1 MITPDEIGAKAAR
14 AYMPFLRAWLRG
26 EPFAPLDIPVG
37 APPADFR
44 ALERVVTAL
53 LHGSKEQR
61 GFGYTVELQTR
72 ATRAYGNQSLPVRI
86 HVPTADDMLLLI
98 GKTSEFNA
106 FADDVAL
113 IRAALPELEAW
124 LEANPQHV
132 IEQHGAWP
140 QLLRVCAYFRAN
152 PRPNMYIRELPIAVH
167 TKFIEH
173 HASILTRLLD
183 ALLPD
188 TALNR
193 KEKQFEQRYGLR
205 YDAPLVR
212 IRLLDDTLRAR
223 LGLPLLD
230 VAARAEQLAALP
242 CDGLRCVIVEN
253 KMVLLTLPQLPNGIA
268 IFGSGFQVELLRDL
282 PWLTTCPIW
291 YWGDLDAQGFQILAR
306 LRALF
311 PQVVSLMMD
320 ATTFEAFREF
330 AVSGTHSR
338 VVELPQL
345 TPDEQA
351 LYANLVRANLRLEQ
365 ERISYM
371 YAVQHIY
378 DNVAAY
384 VAMT

>member
-1 MITPDEIGAKAAR
+1 MITPEEIAAKAAR

-26 EPFAPLDIPVG
+26 KPFVPLDIPAG

-44 ALERVVTAL
+44 TLERVVVAL
-53 LHGSKEQR
+53 RDGSKEQR
-61 GFGYTVELQTR
+61 GIGYTVELQTR

-86 HVPTADDMLLLI
+86 HVPTAEDMLLLI
-98 GKTSEFNA
+98 GKTSEFNT
-106 FADDVAL
+106 FVDDVAL

-124 LEANPQHV
+124 LEANVQYV

-152 PRPNMYIRELPIAVH
+152 QHPNMYIRELPIAVH

-173 HASILTRLLD
+173 HVSILTRLLD
-183 ALLPD
+183 AVLPD
-188 TALNR
+188 AAVNR
-193 KEKQFEQRYGLR
+193 EEKQFERRYGLR
-205 YDAPLVR
+205 YDTPLVR

-223 LGLPLLD
+223 LGLPLMD
-230 VAARAEQLAALP
+230 VAARTEHPAALP
-242 CDGLRCVIVEN
+242 CEGLRCVVVEN
-253 KMVLLTLPQLPNGIA
+253 KMVFLTLPPLPNTIA
-268 IFGSGFQVELLRDL
+268 IFGSGFQVELLREL
-282 PWLTTCPIW
+282 PWLHACPIW

-330 AVSGTHSR
+330 AVSGTEAR

-351 LYANLVRANLRLEQ
+351 LYANLARANLRLEQ
-365 ERISYM
+365 ERISYT
-371 YAVQHIY
+371 YAVQRIS
-378 DNVAAY
+378 NIA
-384 VAMT
+384 TG